1 MGNGGKTSGLIAG
14 LIFGFFSMVYAA
26 TASAGECRDN
36 QVLLRGDWGQARFSI
51 ELADDPAERAKGLM
65 FRESMPKN
73 AGMLFMY
80 PAPKQV
86 GFWMKNTLIPLDM
99 IFLDQTGTV
108 KRVHHMAVPHDTT
121 PIMGGQGIMG
131 VLEINGGLA
140 KALGITEGSEMRHP
154 AFDSA
159 LAAWP
164 C

>member
-1 MGNGGKTSGLIAG
+1 VIAG
-14 LIFGFFSMVYAA
+14 LFAIVFAA
-26 TASAGECRDN
+26 SASAGECHAD

-51 ELADDPAERAKGLM
+51 ELADDAAERAEGLM

-80 PAPKQV
+80 PEPKPV
-86 GFWMKNTLIPLDM
+86 AFWMKNTVIPLDM

-108 KRVHHMAVPHDTT
+108 TRVHSMAKPYDTS
-121 PIMGGQGIMG
+121 PIFGGDDILA

-140 KALGITEGSEMRHP
+140 EVLGISEGSEMQYP
-154 AFDSA
+154 AFDSG